1 MSLRAN
7 KNPRISIEM
16 FVGFYCILIGKL
28 HPFEDWLLLTS
39 PFNVIDYVIDIEKF
53 VYWNVKKL

>member
-16 FVGFYCILIGKL
+16 FVGFYCILIGK
-28 HPFEDWLLLTS
+28 FEDWLLLTS